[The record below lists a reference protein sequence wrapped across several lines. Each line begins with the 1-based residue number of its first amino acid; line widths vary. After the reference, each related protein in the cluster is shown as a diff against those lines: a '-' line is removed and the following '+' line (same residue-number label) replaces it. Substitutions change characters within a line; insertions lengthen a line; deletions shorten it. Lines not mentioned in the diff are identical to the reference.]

1 MSNVYYGRS
10 AEQGRAFLPVS
21 TSQRMSAQS
30 LPPVYIVPLCGTL
43 QSHDCLF
50 CGEIPN
56 AWMPESIILLC
67 NTKQF
72 ASIHFILFLFICCL
86 LQNYY
91 LSLLS
96 LLFSPLTLTAFV
108 GIETNTS
115 CCHLMPGT
123 LQGKKDRTQQVSQ
136 KLSQYVRM
144 KALGE
149 TLLALPFE
157 KARFSQG

>member
-1 MSNVYYGRS
+1 M
-10 AEQGRAFLPVS
+10 
-21 TSQRMSAQS
+21 
-30 LPPVYIVPLCGTL
+30 YIVDL
-43 QSHDCLF
+43 QSKVEPSCQSQHPSEWAHSLCRRCTLYLFAEHYRAMTAFF

-56 AWMPESIILLC
+56 ALASKLPESIILLC

-72 ASIHFILFLFICCL
+72 ASIHFILCLWVFCL

-108 GIETNTS
+108 RIETNTS

-149 TLLALPFE
+149 TLPALPFE
-157 KARFSQG
+157 KARFSQS

>member
-1 MSNVYYGRS
+1 MVDLQSKVEPSCQSQHPSEWAHSLCRRCTLYLS
-10 AEQGRAFLPVS
+10 AEHYRAMTAFFAGRYQMLWHQECQSQSFYSATQSNLHRS
-21 TSQRMSAQS
+21 T
-30 LPPVYIVPLCGTL
+30 LYV
-43 QSHDCLF
+43 F
-50 CGEIPN
+50 
-56 AWMPESIILLC
+56 
-67 NTKQF
+67 
-72 ASIHFILFLFICCL
+72 FIFCL

-149 TLLALPFE
+149 TLPALPFE

>member
-1 MSNVYYGRS
+1 
-10 AEQGRAFLPVS
+10 
-21 TSQRMSAQS
+21 
-30 LPPVYIVPLCGTL
+30 
-43 QSHDCLF
+43 
-50 CGEIPN
+50 
-56 AWMPESIILLC
+56 MPESIILLC
-67 NTKQF
+67 NTRQF

-149 TLLALPFE
+149 TLPALPFE